1 VGDAGDRNLMTTLD
15 TRIKQ
20 SIRDIPDF
28 PKPGIIFK
36 DITPVVADP
45 PLFRD
50 VIAAFADRYQGKGLT
65 TIIGIES
72 RGFILGS
79 ILAYHFH
86 KGFVPVRK
94 KGKLP
99 GEVISQTYDLEYGTD
114 TLELH
119 VDSIKK
125 NQKVLV
131 IDDLLATGGTA
142 FGAIKLIE
150 KLEGKVV
157 EFAVIVDLPDLNGK
171 KKLEAAGHKVFTL
184 VEYEGL

>member
-1 VGDAGDRNLMTTLD
+1 MTTLD

-72 RGFILGS
+72 RGFIFGS
-79 ILAYHFH
+79 ALAHKMGLPFH
-86 KGFVPVRK
+86 LVRK

-99 GEVISQTYDLEYGTD
+99 YKTIQTSYDLEYGSATI
-114 TLELH
+114 EMH
-119 VDSIKK
+119 VDAITPTDV
-125 NQKVLV
+125 VLV
-131 IDDLLATGGTA
+131 VDDLLATGGTA
-142 FGAIKLIE
+142 AAACELVSRQGGRVHECAFM
-150 KLEGKVV
+150 V
-157 EFAVIVDLPDLNGK
+157 ELDFLNGR
-171 KKLEAAGHKVFTL
+171 KLLKDTPVFSL
-184 VEYEGL
+184 VHY

>member
-1 VGDAGDRNLMTTLD
+1 MSKVQD
-15 TRIKQ
+15 IKKL
-20 SIRDIPDF
+20 IRTIPNF
-28 PKPGIIFK
+28 PHEGIM
-36 DITPVVADP
+36 
-45 PLFRD
+45 FRD
-50 VIAAFADRYQGKGLT
+50 VTTLLKDADGLQNTVELFVERYEKMDFDVVV
-65 TIIGIES
+65 GIES

-86 KGFVPVRK
+86 KGFIPVRK

-99 GEVISQTYDLEYGTD
+99 GEVISQSYDLEYGTD

-119 VDSIKK
+119 VDAIKK
-125 NQKVLV
+125 GQKVLV

-157 EFAVIVDLPDLNGK
+157 EFAVIVDLPDLQGK
-171 KKLEAAGHKVFTL
+171 KKLEDAGHKVFTL